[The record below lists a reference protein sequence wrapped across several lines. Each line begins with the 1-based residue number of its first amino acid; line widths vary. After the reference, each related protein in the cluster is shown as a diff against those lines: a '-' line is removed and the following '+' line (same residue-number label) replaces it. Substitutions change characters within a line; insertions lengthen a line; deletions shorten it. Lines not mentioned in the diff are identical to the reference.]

1 MSAASADRI
10 RLRDRWAA
18 LRSRAASFGYDIT
31 VRTVRGQTAPTLV
44 KLIDQNSGET
54 AAFRIGPAVRLDMM
68 LDQIERELAHST
80 WTDAAVRMYG
90 DAANVTVQ

>member
-1 MSAASADRI
+1 MTAETI
-10 RLRDRWAA
+10 RLRERWAA
-18 LRSRAASFGYDIT
+18 LRSRAEPFGYDIT

-44 KLIDQNSGET
+44 KLIERTSGET